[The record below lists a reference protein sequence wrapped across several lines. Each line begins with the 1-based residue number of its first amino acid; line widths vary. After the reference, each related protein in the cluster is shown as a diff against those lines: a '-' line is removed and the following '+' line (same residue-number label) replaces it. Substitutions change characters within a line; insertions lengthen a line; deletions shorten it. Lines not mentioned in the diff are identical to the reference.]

1 MPPKKNVADIS
12 KHLYSIF
19 VPFTSEIYDVG
30 RCLTNRLANKSSADQ
45 LLSSFPAS
53 KLHCEGG
60 ASEKLPAFASTYDV
74 GKAVKL
80 RSEWCWIWA
89 LLRNLVSHLFVPQ
102 FRLQSVASVSLQVL
116 IVYLSQVNPS
126 TYTAFLLSSF
136 YIFHHETFHL

>member
-1 MPPKKNVADIS
+1 MMTHQKTVADIS

-80 RSEWCWIWA
+80 RGEWCWI
-89 LLRNLVSHLFVPQ
+89 
-102 FRLQSVASVSLQVL
+102 
-116 IVYLSQVNPS
+116 
-126 TYTAFLLSSF
+126 
-136 YIFHHETFHL
+136 